1 MTLFAPRLPLRG
13 RRPAGLLT
21 LLAIVCAV
29 LAITH
34 RAAADGTAWPGDMA
48 GRVAAGGWH
57 AETPYFVD
65 FRSRP
70 GYLFGHTFIVY
81 GRLDASGQVVEAH
94 YAGIYPRDD
103 ELGLVL
109 GSLIPVPAS
118 VRGVKGDFEEPATA
132 LYRRK
137 LTEAEY
143 ARLTAA
149 VRHAS
154 ETKNHWNLLTY
165 NCNDFAVEVAR
176 ALNMRTPPS
185 LLLPANFIA
194 GLRLLN
200 GD

>member
-1 MTLFAPRLPLRG
+1 MTLLLASRFPLRE

-21 LLAIVCAV
+21 LLAIVCAI
-29 LAITH
+29 LAMTH
-34 RAAADGTAWPGDMA
+34 RAAADGADRSGDVA
-48 GRVAAGGWH
+48 GRGAGGWH
-57 AETPYFVD
+57 AEAPYFVD

-81 GRLDASGQVVEAH
+81 GRLDTSGRVIEAH

-103 ELGLVL
+103 EVGLVL

-118 VRGVKGDFEEPATA
+118 VRGVKGDFEEPATG
-132 LYRRK
+132 LYRKR

-143 ARLTAA
+143 VRLTAA
-149 VRHAS
+149 VRHAA
-154 ETKNHWNLLTY
+154 ETKHHWNLLTY

-194 GLRLLN
+194 ELRLLN